1 MAMALDRN
9 APIMEMRSPGPIG
22 FPLLLFWKNGRY
34 FSEKLRPSS
43 NMFGKLRVPTLNN
56 PRGHVSTKMAE
67 LLQKRMPEW
76 RKSPPFRLHATHVA
90 WVHLWLELRSEAQ
103 AHLQPDYF
111 LSGAS
116 ALSANWTVFRQL
128 AGTTANLVQT
138 GRGSRCGN
146 V

>member
-1 MAMALDRN
+1 MTWTVAAPAISAAFLSSLVEAVEALTIVLAVGTVRGWRPAGLGAVAGLALLALIVLALGPL
-9 APIMEMRSPGPIG
+9 APEDAVRTGI
-22 FPLLLFWKNGRY
+22 LLGNT
-34 FSEKLRPSS
+34 
-43 NMFGKLRVPTLNN
+43 VP
-56 PRGHVSTKMAE
+56 R
-67 LLQKRMPEW
+67 
-76 RKSPPFRLHATHVA
+76 
-90 WVHLWLELRSEAQ
+90 LRSEAQ